1 MQAIHI
7 NDCVYNVSRDDPR
20 LVRRR
25 TDRPGLIVLGAIR
38 AGNSDKA

>member
-7 NDCVYNVSRDDPR
+7 NDRAYNVRRDDPW

-25 TDRPGLIVLGAIR
+25 TDRPGLIVLSAIR
-38 AGNSDKA
+38 AGNADTV